1 MTSRAQ
7 LEHVVGWLHERV
19 PPARD
24 EIFGP
29 NYRAAVYLTDGTFLP
44 CVCFR
49 NPDRTVDLA
58 IRRFDQTR
66 DDPSLHKSVN
76 YRSIVKSF
84 TTSSN
89 RLSPWDI
96 ARVETSRF
104 AIPAPLRDRIHSAG
118 ETRMSWISFV
128 GKMHDGTE
136 HWFASAF
143 HVEFFEM
150 PIGYS
155 GDGLV
160 DVFPHRQDQGRCY
173 RDVPFFECFLDG
185 L

>member
-1 MTSRAQ
+1 MTARAQ
-7 LEHVVGWLHERV
+7 LNEEVKWLHEQV
-19 PPARD
+19 PPAKD

-49 NPDRTVDLA
+49 NPERSVDLA
-58 IRRFDQTR
+58 IRRFEQTR
-66 DDPSLHKSVN
+66 DDSSLHKSVN

-84 TTSSN
+84 TTAGS
-89 RLSPWDI
+89 RLSAWDI
-96 ARVETSRF
+96 ARVEKSRF
-104 AIPAPLRDRIHSAG
+104 AIPAPLRDRVYSAG

-128 GKMHDGTE
+128 GRMNDDTE
-136 HWFASAF
+136 HWFGSAF

-155 GDGLV
+155 GDQLV
-160 DVFPHRQDQGRCY
+160 EVFPHRQNEGKCY
-173 RDVPFFECFLDG
+173 RDLPFFECALDG